1 LDDFLW
7 GEDCLL
13 GDLEPPLAAIFIS
26 DAVMPSK
33 IYSSESA
40 IIASTSSGVASTDR
54 GCFPNPFFLG
64 LGGGIATGDGHRD
77 GSFSFEDI
85 EGSSYSSS
93 SPSSGRQHPKS
104 SSSFLDCSDAVSL
117 ENEGL
122 SG

>member
-1 LDDFLW
+1 M
-7 GEDCLL
+7 
-13 GDLEPPLAAIFIS
+13 AAIFLS

-33 IYSSESA
+33 IYSSEST
-40 IIASTSSGVASTDR
+40 IISSASSGVESTDR

-64 LGGGIATGDGHRD
+64 LGGGIATGDGHRV

-93 SPSSGRQHPKS
+93 SSSLDRQHPES
-104 SSSFLDCSDAVSL
+104 SSSFLDCSDAVLL
-117 ENEGL
+117 ENERP